1 MAQLHH
7 LKSLR
12 AVMSIS
18 FTFRDHKTLEAQGG
32 ENHVHEITSLVNY
45 LLPTKFSAFQTQ
57 LELTRSGAETGW
69 SFLSRWWRI
78 GDLHTAEITKG
89 LVSEGQVHKGG
100 LFLFT

>member
-18 FTFRDHKTLEAQGG
+18 FTFRDHKTLEGQGG

-45 LLPTKFSAFQTQ
+45 LLQ
-57 LELTRSGAETGW
+57 
-69 SFLSRWWRI
+69 
-78 GDLHTAEITKG
+78 H
-89 LVSEGQVHKGG
+89 LV
-100 LFLFT
+100 LFRPSWN